1 MKKLAKN
8 IGLFLCWVACMA
20 LPMKASNHIEVSLMT
35 CAPGP
40 EVYELYGHTALR
52 YTNTTTGE
60 DVVFNYGVF
69 DFDTPN
75 FMWKFAK
82 GECDYEVMAIPYR
95 YFEYEYFMRGS
106 TVVQQ
111 VLNLTDEEEETLVQ
125 TLKWNC
131 LPQNKNYRYNFL
143 YNNCTTKIRDRI
155 EEAVQGRILFPE
167 LHEPKTYR
175 QIVRQYTE
183 QHPWC
188 EVGNDLCLGADADT
202 LITAR
207 AAMFA
212 PWYLSNFADSAVIV
226 SKSGEI
232 RPLVRAK
239 KEAVVSSQHREHLE
253 VTTPPC
259 VWVCGVLVFLLICA
273 SVEYKKRKLFWGL
286 DVALFCLQGL
296 GGCVIAFLFFC
307 SGHPTVDS
315 NWQLWVLNPLP
326 LLFMPCMV
334 WQFVRRKVV
343 TYHYINA
350 VVITSFLLFFSWIP
364 QEFSVIIV
372 PLALTL
378 LLISMRYIV
387 LRKRVYNS

>member
-1 MKKLAKN
+1 MYMLIKK
-8 IGLFLCWVACMA
+8 IGLYLCFMVCMT
-20 LPMKASNHIEVSLMT
+20 LPLNASNQIEVSLMT

-52 YTNTTTGE
+52 YTNAATDE

-69 DFDTPN
+69 DFETPN

-82 GECDYEVMAIPYR
+82 GECDYEVMAIPYI
-95 YFEYEYFMRGS
+95 YFEYEYFVRGS

-111 VLNLTDEEEETLVQ
+111 VLNLTDEEEEALVQ
-125 TLKWNC
+125 VLKWNC

-155 EEAVQGRILFPE
+155 EAAVQGRILFPE

-207 AAMFA
+207 DAMFA

-226 SKSGEI
+226 SKSGET
-232 RPLVRAK
+232 RPLVCAK
-239 KEAVVSSQHREHLE
+239 KEAIMSSHYREHLE
-253 VTTPPC
+253 PSTPPC
-259 VWVCGVLVFLLICA
+259 VWGYGVLVFLLICA
-273 SVEYKKRKLFWGL
+273 SVEYQKKKLFWGL
-286 DVALFCLQGL
+286 DVTLFCLQGL

-315 NWQLWVLNPLP
+315 NWQLWVLNPIP
-326 LLFMPCMV
+326 LLFMPCMI
-334 WQFVRRKVV
+334 WQFVRRKVA

-350 VVITSFLLFFSWIP
+350 VVLTSFLLFFSWIP

-378 LLISMRYIV
+378 LLISVRYIV